1 MSKEEMLKKKVWA
14 VVGANI
20 NTEKFGN
27 KIYKRLKN
35 TGYEVYP
42 VNPKYKD
49 IEGDICY
56 PRLSELPVTPDV
68 INMVV
73 SPDIGKAFI
82 EEAKELGI
90 ENIWFQP
97 GSFGKE
103 VFQVLKDSG
112 INAVQGCVLLSTG

>member
-49 IEGDICY
+49 IEGDTCY
-56 PRLSELPVTPDV
+56 PSLSDLPVAPDV
-68 INMVV
+68 INIVV

-97 GSFGKE
+97 GTFGKE
-103 VFQVLKDSG
+103 VFQILKGSD
-112 INAVQGCVLLSTG
+112 INVVQGCVLLTTS